1 MLIKYLY
8 LQSWSHQRG
17 GGVFSFHMKF
27 ATVLMANLIS
37 SSSLCIIFKIP
48 FKLHWHLIAQ
58 NSRQSRIW
66 KIFNI
71 YCKHWKYNW
80 LKTVLQNWEI
90 LSTNRIM
97 CPSGSTMSTHGLVLI
112 RYHCMHVCLVHST
125 HHRHLIKSTQGII
138 EILSHMQGTTPSQSG
153 IH

>member
-1 MLIKYLY
+1 MKEEVNLRIDYDLLLNKKLR
-8 LQSWSHQRG
+8 SHQRG

-27 ATVLMANLIS
+27 ATVLMANWIS

-71 YCKHWKYNW
+71 YCKHWKYNLLTRQTCIQW
-80 LKTVLQNWEI
+80 YLIKTSPWVDIVEPLGHIILLVDRISQFCKTVFNKLYFQCLQ
-90 LSTNRIM
+90 
-97 CPSGSTMSTHGLVLI
+97 
-112 RYHCMHVCLVHST
+112 
-125 HHRHLIKSTQGII
+125 
-138 EILSHMQGTTPSQSG
+138 
-153 IH
+153 